1 LEPGDGILLP
11 NRGLHSTCMH
21 SVWCAGDEIA
31 YSLSLALR
39 PDRAAPT
46 GDAKAERRER
56 RETRLAKARARRA
69 ARIARR

>member
-1 LEPGDGILLP
+1 
-11 NRGLHSTCMH
+11 MH

-39 PDRAAPT
+39 PDRAAPA

-69 ARIARR
+69 ARTARR